1 MTLKFSP
8 QHSSLVNGVRR
19 LIGHL
24 SKRRRGQLVGLL
36 PLMLVGAVAELA
48 SLGAVLPFLSLLS
61 DPSAAA
67 GYPVLQRL
75 FSLFGWHNGQSILLP
90 VTVLF
95 AVVTVCSAAIRM
107 FVSWVSFKFTFAVGL
122 DIGVDVY
129 RRTLY
134 QPYSFHVARNT
145 SEIIGGI
152 NKVQTVVFNVI
163 NPLVQSVV
171 ALVVSLVVLGG
182 LIVIDAST
190 ALLAGMSFALI
201 YLAVTLSTRHRL
213 RANSKIMASSETKR
227 IQAIQEGLG
236 GIRDVLIDGTQA
248 VYINRFSKV
257 DAAQRRAQ
265 GNSMFISSSP
275 RYLIESIGMILIAAL
290 AYWLSLREG
299 GLTAAIPTLGALA
312 IGAQKLLPQLQQI
325 YQGWTTS
332 TGNRAAMDDVLELL
346 EQAIPVEYQSVALP
360 GALHLRREIAL
371 HDVHFR
377 YGDDTPE
384 VLRGISLRIPC
395 GSRVGFVGKTGSGK
409 STLIDLIMGLLD
421 ATHGSVKIDGQPL
434 SAMNRRAWHARIA
447 HVPQVIYLSD
457 ATIAENIAFGLG
469 TDEIDMTRV
478 ELAARMAQIADH
490 IEALPDGYKT
500 QVGERGVRLSGG
512 QRQRIGIAR
521 ALYKRAEVLILDEA
535 TSALD
540 EETENLV
547 MANITSV
554 SKQITLIIIAH
565 RTSTLRECDSIYEI
579 KGGVLCN
586 YQMRK
591 PSNIQK
597 IV

>member
-1 MTLKFSP
+1 MTLKVSP
-8 QHSSLVNGVRR
+8 QHSSLVNGVNR

-24 SKRRRGQLVGLL
+24 TKRRRGQLVGLL
-36 PLMLVGAVAELA
+36 PLMLIAAVAELA

-61 DPSAAA
+61 DPSAAS
-67 GYPVLQRL
+67 GYPALQGL
-75 FSLFGWHNGQSILLP
+75 FSLFGWNKGQSILMPATL
-90 VTVLF
+90 LF
-95 AVVTVCSAAIRM
+95 ALVTACSAAIRM

-145 SEIIGGI
+145 SEIISGI

-182 LIVIDAST
+182 LILIDAST
-190 ALLAGMSFALI
+190 ALIAGLSFAVI
-201 YLAVTLSTRHRL
+201 YLVVTLSTRYRL

-248 VYINRFSKV
+248 VYIDRFSKV

-265 GNSMFISSSP
+265 ASSMFISSSP
-275 RYLIESIGMILIAAL
+275 RYLIESIGMVLIAVL
-290 AYWLSLREG
+290 ANWMSQRQG
-299 GLTAAIPTLGALA
+299 GLTTAIPTLGALA
-312 IGAQKLLPQLQQI
+312 IGAQKLLPQMQQI

-332 TGNRAAMDDVLELL
+332 TGNRNALVDVLELL
-346 EQAIPVEYQSVALP
+346 EQPIPAEYQSAAVL
-360 GALHLRREIAL
+360 GALHLRHEIAL
-371 HDVHFR
+371 HDVCFR
-377 YGDDTPE
+377 YGDETPE

-409 STLIDLIMGLLD
+409 STLIDLVMGLLD
-421 ATHGSVKIDGQPL
+421 ATSGSIEIDGQPL
-434 SAMNRRAWHARIA
+434 SAINRRAWHARIA

-457 ATIAENIAFGLG
+457 ATIAENIAFGICP
-469 TDEIDMTRV
+469 DDIDMSRV

-490 IEALPDGYKT
+490 IETLPDKYKT

-521 ALYKRAEVLILDEA
+521 ALYKKAEILILDEA

-540 EETENLV
+540 ETTERLV
-547 MANITSV
+547 MDSIHAL
-554 SKQITLIIIAH
+554 KGQITVLMIAH
-565 RTSTLRECDSIYEI
+565 RTSTLKSCNCIYEF
-579 KGGVLCN
+579 GDGCLVERNSHAL
-586 YQMRK
+586 
-591 PSNIQK
+591 
-597 IV
+597 VG

>member
-1 MTLKFSP
+1 MHPEDSP
-8 QHSSLVNGVRR
+8 KHRSLIHGVTR

-24 SKRRRGQLVGLL
+24 SKRRKAQLAALL

-48 SLGAVLPFLSLLS
+48 SLGAVLPFLSLLA
-61 DPSAAA
+61 DPSAA
-67 GYPVLQRL
+67 GVYPALQRF

-90 VTVLF
+90 ATILF
-95 AVVTVCSAAIRM
+95 AAVTLCSAAIRM

-163 NPLVQSVV
+163 NPLVQCVV

-182 LIVIDAST
+182 LILIDAST
-190 ALLAGMSFALI
+190 ALMAGLSFALI
-201 YLAVTLSTRHRL
+201 YVAVTLSTRSRL
-213 RANSKIMASSETKR
+213 RANSKIMASSETRR

-248 VYINRFSKV
+248 VYLDRFAKV

-265 GNSMFISSSP
+265 ANSMFISSSP
-275 RYLIESIGMILIAAL
+275 RYLIESIGMVLIACL
-290 AYWLSLREG
+290 AYWLSLRQG
-299 GLTAAIPTLGALA
+299 GLIAAIPTLGALA

-325 YQGWTTS
+325 YQGWTS
-332 TGNRAAMDDVLELL
+332 ASGNRAAMDDVLELL
-346 EQAIPVEYQSVALP
+346 GQPIPLEYHSPAP
-360 GALHLRREIAL
+360 SGALHLRREIAL

-377 YGDDTPE
+377 YAVNAPE

-395 GSRVGFVGKTGSGK
+395 GAKVGFVGKTGSGK

-421 ATHGSVKIDGQPL
+421 ATHGRIEIDGQPL
-434 SAMNRRAWHARIA
+434 SAVNRRAWHSRIA
-447 HVPQVIYLSD
+447 HVPQFIYLAD
-457 ATIAENIAFGLG
+457 ASIAENIALG
-469 TDEIDMTRV
+469 RGPDEIDMMRV
-478 ELAARMAQIADH
+478 EAAARMAQIADH
-490 IEALPDGYKT
+490 IKTLPDQYRT
-500 QVGERGVRLSGG
+500 QVGERGIRLSGG

-521 ALYKRAEVLILDEA
+521 AIYKEAEVLILDEA

-540 EETENLV
+540 ETTE
-547 MANITSV
+547 
-554 SKQITLIIIAH
+554 KLIIHSLIRKNTTLLMIAH
-565 RTSTLRECDSIYEI
+565 RISTLRECDIIYEI
-579 KGGVLCN
+579 LDGTLKDEERADQERAVT
-586 YQMRK
+586 
-591 PSNIQK
+591 P
-597 IV
+597 